1 MEFMKHL
8 FDDYA
13 NYKLENGYI
22 VEELKNIKSPIYY
35 KIEPVVIC
43 LDYFYEK
50 VLDGQELDFDE
61 INLFEDGFNYIFERT
76 IYLITLC
83 ENNFENDVNLMN
95 KFSKSIILLLQ
106 ISDYEDEIFFDDVEN
121 EAVEDLIIGLDEEV
135 IDYIKKGEDAPDA
148 LALVVRER
156 YERALIE
163 LDKDEYSVIDIF
175 FRVAEELDIL
185 DINYDGYDV

>member
-22 VEELKNIKSPIYY
+22 IEELKNIKSPIYY

-50 VLDGQELDFDE
+50 ALNGENLDIDE
-61 INLFEDGFNYIFERT
+61 INLFEDGYNYLFERA
-76 IYLITLC
+76 IYLIALN
-83 ENNFENDVNLMN
+83 ENYFSNDINLMN
-95 KFSKSIILLLQ
+95 KFSKSVILLLQ
-106 ISDYEDEIFFDDVEN
+106 ISDYEDEIFFDDIENKEVEKT
-121 EAVEDLIIGLDEEV
+121 IIGLDEEV
-135 IDYIKKGEDAPDA
+135 IKYIESGDDAPDE
-148 LALVVRER
+148 LAIVVREK
-156 YERALIE
+156 YERALLE

-175 FRVAEELDIL
+175 FQVAEELNIL
-185 DINYDGYDV
+185 NIDYTEYEV